1 MVSYFQLPEANAAIS
16 AAKMA
21 EYCGGRLP
29 CQAPPE
35 IMAVIAQVRKYFA
48 GEPPDFRG
56 IMLDLSDCGDFARRV
71 YAATRDIPSGQT
83 RTYGEIAKLIGQPL
97 AARAV
102 GQALGRNPIALLI
115 PCHRVLAA
123 SGKPGGFSAQGGLA
137 LKARMLAIEGVEL
150 SL

>member
-1 MVSYFQLPEANAAIS
+1 
-16 AAKMA
+16 
-21 EYCGGRLP
+21 
-29 CQAPPE
+29 
-35 IMAVIAQVRKYFA
+35 MAVIAQVRKYFA